1 MPRQGIAPAP
11 QRIAASTCSP
21 HGRGRHRLQASF
33 RRVPGS
39 HLPETGLQAIQ
50 LSPYRADPPAHRP
63 VRLGTVTGFLACY
76 FPHSP
81 FGSRV
86 SHQIQR
92 HLLQSLP
99 ATRAIQQCASWRTQV
114 AGLLGGPFPGG
125 MRRDSEDP
133 DAPAGVLGVTV
144 PPGAVTG
151 MVTRIAGAVKGCLE
165 VIRRALAAAEVAQ
178 SGETGFRVAGRL
190 AWVHSAS
197 SGRFALIT
205 VHPRRGR
212 HGAARAWTPP
222 GCSRTSPGS
231 PCTTAGHPRTAT
243 ARSRTPCAT
252 RMPCGNPRPSPTP
265 PRPAS
270 GAGPPR
276 PPTPCAT

>member
-76 FPHSP
+76 FPRSP

-92 HLLQSLP
+92 HLLHSRP

-114 AGLLGGPFPGG
+114 TGLLSG
-125 MRRDSEDP
+125 
-133 DAPAGVLGVTV
+133 
-144 PPGAVTG
+144 PGAGGWVVTPR
-151 MVTRIAGAVKGCLE
+151 MCTRRVWISITNKTCRRLRNTASTCKKSHARIADDWEARNCRHCDTRSHVVSELVEE
-165 VIRRALAAAEVAQ
+165 VWLMP
-178 SGETGFRVAGRL
+178 ET
-190 AWVHSAS
+190 
-197 SGRFALIT
+197 
-205 VHPRRGR
+205 
-212 HGAARAWTPP
+212 
-222 GCSRTSPGS
+222 
-231 PCTTAGHPRTAT
+231 
-243 ARSRTPCAT
+243 
-252 RMPCGNPRPSPTP
+252 
-265 PRPAS
+265 
-270 GAGPPR
+270 
-276 PPTPCAT
+276 

>member
-114 AGLLGGPFPGG
+114 PGL
-125 MRRDSEDP
+125 
-133 DAPAGVLGVTV
+133 
-144 PPGAVTG
+144 
-151 MVTRIAGAVKGCLE
+151 
-165 VIRRALAAAEVAQ
+165 
-178 SGETGFRVAGRL
+178 
-190 AWVHSAS
+190 
-197 SGRFALIT
+197 
-205 VHPRRGR
+205 
-212 HGAARAWTPP
+212 
-222 GCSRTSPGS
+222 PGS
-231 PCTTAGHPRTAT
+231 PYSAWILDHPEDVHPPGRYLPDAAGRRSVPGSLSTDPESRADRQPRTALDN
-243 ARSRTPCAT
+243 CYLAT
-252 RMPCGNPRPSPTP
+252 DQTVYYSF
-265 PRPAS
+265 
-270 GAGPPR
+270 
-276 PPTPCAT
+276 

>member
-50 LSPYRADPPAHRP
+50 LSPYRADPPARRP

-76 FPHSP
+76 FPRSP

-114 AGLLGGPFPGG
+114 AGLLGGPRPGG
-125 MRRDSEDP
+125 MHCDAEDA
-133 DAPAGVLGVTV
+133 DAPGGVLDHGQDLSLGAVQQV
-144 PPGAVTG
+144 GGEEIARQDRLGLRAQELPPG
-151 MVTRIAGAVKGCLE
+151 
-165 VIRRALAAAEVAQ
+165 
-178 SGETGFRVAGRL
+178 
-190 AWVHSAS
+190 SACS
-197 SGRFALIT
+197 S
-205 VHPRRGR
+205 RRGMDPGILQDLP
-212 HGAARAWTPP
+212 HGRRRYLH
-222 GCSRTSPGS
+222 SQ
-231 PCTTAGHPRTAT
+231 
-243 ARSRTPCAT
+243 
-252 RMPCGNPRPSPTP
+252 
-265 PRPAS
+265 AS
-270 GAGPPR
+270 
-276 PPTPCAT
+276 